1 MKRGARETDMDIQTP
16 LAAAIVVELKCRA
29 EASEQDHRVEA
40 GEPGYLTI
48 DGRINRGEPIMGI
61 EGAPA
66 GGP

>member
-1 MKRGARETDMDIQTP
+1 MKRGARETAMDIQ
-16 LAAAIVVELKCRA
+16 AIIAELRRAA
-29 EASEQDHRVEA
+29 EASAQDHRVEA
-40 GEPGYLTI
+40 GEPGYLTL